1 MADPTPT
8 RPPTQ
13 PSRLLSEMASSSE
26 QPRSDGR
33 CDQCGYSLVG
43 LPIEGKCPECGSTFT
58 DASAKRLQPWP
69 SAAMVCLRLGWP
81 LAGMAL
87 AVATA
92 SAGRS
97 ADAGASILT
106 GWACAIALP
115 INSYFQVR
123 SMLKKSLPEQKRTR
137 GSIATLRAIGTT
149 LCVLVFLVVLAP
161 FVFLAAC
168 LISMSGDGGWH

>member
-1 MADPTPT
+1 MAEESPAH
-8 RPPTQ
+8 PPTQ
-13 PSRLLSEMASSSE
+13 PKRLLDEMAV
-26 QPRSDGR
+26 PAADARRDGR
-33 CDQCGYSLVG
+33 CDQCGYALIG
-43 LPIEGKCPECGSTFT
+43 LPQSGVCPECGSRYT

-87 AVATA
+87 AVAAA

-137 GSIATLRAIGTT
+137 GGIATLRAIGTT
-149 LCVLVFLVVLAP
+149 FCVLVFLVVLAP

-168 LISMSGDGGWH
+168 LISMSGDGAWH